1 MRQHT
6 LFTLVGIALITLL
19 ALITTVSGSG
29 AFTLHLGR
37 PVTVQQ
43 GLDLQGG
50 ARILLQA
57 VPAPGQTL
65 DDDTMEATRHIIE
78 SRVNGGFGVAEPV
91 IQTVTSGDKHFISV
105 ELPGLKT
112 NLQNVESVLQKT
124 GQLTLVALDG
134 TPLAPGASTQGY
146 RVLARGADIDG
157 KQVAVGTDSLG
168 APAVDVTVRDRAAAA
183 ISAYTA
189 AHVGGYMGIAI
200 DDKIYSSP
208 QIQSPLGG
216 QFQITNVGALENAK
230 NLAITLKYGALP
242 VPLTVAGVQEVSAT
256 LGPDNVRASI
266 LAGTVGL
273 GIVMLFMALRYRVPG
288 LLADAA
294 LLIYALVVVAIFKF
308 IPVTLTLP
316 GIAGFILSIGMA
328 VDANILIFERMKE
341 ELRAGRALGGAVE
354 AGFTRAWP
362 SIRDSN
368 ITTMLTCAILWWFGT
383 TFAASVIVGFAT
395 TLFIGVAVSMLTAIV
410 VSRTFLRVV
419 FSGARPARRALFGAD
434 I

>member
-1 MRQHT
+1 MRRRT
-6 LFTLVGIALITLL
+6 IITLVGIAAITLL
-19 ALITTVSGSG
+19 ALITTVSGAG
-29 AFTLHLGR
+29 PFTLQLGR

-57 VPAPGQTL
+57 IPAPGQTL

-91 IQTVTSGDKHFISV
+91 IQAVKSGDKRFISV
-105 ELPGLKT
+105 ELPGLKK
-112 NLQNVESVLQKT
+112 NLQNVENVLQKT
-124 GQLTLVALDG
+124 GQLTLVALDS
-134 TPLAPGASTQGY
+134 TPLPPGASTAGH

-157 KQVAVGTDSLG
+157 KRVAVGSDSLG
-168 APAVDVTVRDRAAAA
+168 APAVDVTVRDSAAGA
-183 ISAYTA
+183 ISDYTA

-208 QIQSPLGG
+208 RIQSPLGG
-216 QFQITNVGALENAK
+216 QFQITNVGSLDNAK

-242 VPLTVAGVQEVSAT
+242 VPLQVAGVQEVSAS
-256 LGPDNVRASI
+256 LGPDNVRASL
-266 LAGTVGL
+266 LAGIAGL
-273 GIVMLFMALRYRVPG
+273 GVVMLFMALRYRLPG

-294 LLIYALVVVAIFKF
+294 LVIYALVVFALFKL

-341 ELRAGRALGGAVE
+341 ELRAGRLLRAAVE
-354 AGFTRAWP
+354 SGFTRAWP

-383 TFAASVIVGFAT
+383 TFAASMIVGFAT
-395 TLFIGVAVSMLTAIV
+395 TLFIGVAVSMLTAIT
-410 VSRTFLRVV
+410 VSRTFLRLALA
-419 FSGARPARRALFGAD
+419 GRRPARRLLFDA